1 MKRRVA
7 EPLTTAIHSLIARE
21 WETLGPFFEK
31 MVDASSFA
39 LTARFH
45 NALASL
51 RNSAEPG
58 LAAWATAKQMVI
70 IPLFRAQLVAETS

>member
-1 MKRRVA
+1 MYSGDGLA
-7 EPLTTAIHSLIARE
+7 ESPRWPVKPVGYLSSSTGEGERE
-21 WETLGPFFEK
+21 C
-31 MVDASSFA
+31 A

-58 LAAWATAKQMVI
+58 LAAWATAKQKVI
-70 IPLFRAQLVAETS
+70 IPLLRAQLFAETS

>member
-1 MKRRVA
+1 
-7 EPLTTAIHSLIARE
+7 
-21 WETLGPFFEK
+21 